1 MNEQKPNVL
10 ARLMKSA
17 SKIEPNELRSVIVAF
32 FFVFT
37 LMAAWYILRPVRD
50 AMASNWT
57 ATEISQLWNLNFFVC
72 LGVVALYG
80 FAVARIRFRYLVP
93 GMYAFFSATFVVFYF
108 FAGGEKDVVVAQ
120 LSIDSI
126 GWEMNMTADKIFYL
140 WVSVFSLYHVS
151 IFWTLMADLF
161 TKEQSGRVF
170 AFIAA
175 GASAGAIVGPLI
187 PSFFAGVLGTDM
199 HNEAVHVDLAAT
211 NIGGNPLAGFTMF
224 FTNPYLLAIGA
235 FLLFYTALGSFA
247 YFAQT
252 EVLRPYEEGVR
263 IAYLARVDLI
273 VSILTF
279 GIGMFA
285 TSRIVTRFGMAV
297 TLALVP
303 VFIAVA
309 MLILAFAPIMIV
321 ALALQVARRAGNYG
335 LTRPAREM
343 LFTAL
348 DRETRFKAKP
358 VIDVVLYRGG
368 DAIWGNVY
376 ATLADGMGFGLA
388 IMATIGAGLAGIWAL
403 VGKYLGG
410 MFVRQEQGQEMQ
422 ASGTA
427 DSPSGTADSR

>member
-1 MNEQKPNVL
+1 ML
-10 ARLMKSA
+10 
-17 SKIEPNELRSVIVAF
+17 I
-32 FFVFT
+32 
-37 LMAAWYILRPVRD
+37 AAILLLIPI
-50 AMASNWT
+50 M
-57 ATEISQLWNLNFFVC
+57 
-72 LGVVALYG
+72 
-80 FAVARIRFRYLVP
+80 
-93 GMYAFFSATFVVFYF
+93 
-108 FAGGEKDVVVAQ
+108 
-120 LSIDSI
+120 LS
-126 GWEMNMTADKIFYL
+126 FYL
-140 WVSVFSLYHVS
+140 ERLKVS
-151 IFWTLMADLF
+151 
-161 TKEQSGRVF
+161 
-170 AFIAA
+170 
-175 GASAGAIVGPLI
+175 
-187 PSFFAGVLGTDM
+187 DM